1 MKTGAGWRADNQ
13 EGITASLVIPELDM
27 VDMTDTGA
35 ENRDEEEKRKY
46 LFLPFSHP
54 DCDDASITGGKGSSL
69 G

>member
-1 MKTGAGWRADNQ
+1 MKTGAKWRAEDQ

-27 VDMTDTGA
+27 VDMADSGA
-35 ENRDEEEKRKY
+35 ENRAQEDRKH

-54 DCDDASITGGKGSSL
+54 DCDDASLTGGKGSSL

>member
-1 MKTGAGWRADNQ
+1 MKTGAKWRAEDQ
-13 EGITASLVIPELDM
+13 EGITASFIIPELDM

-35 ENRDEEEKRKY
+35 ENKAQEDRKH

-54 DCDDASITGGKGSSL
+54 DCDDVSLTGGKGSSL